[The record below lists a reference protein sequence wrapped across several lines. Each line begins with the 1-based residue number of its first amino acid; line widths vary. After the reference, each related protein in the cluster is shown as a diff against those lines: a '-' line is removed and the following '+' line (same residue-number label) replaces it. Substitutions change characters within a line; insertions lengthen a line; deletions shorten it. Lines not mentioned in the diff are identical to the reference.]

1 MRNQV
6 TEDTKTPERNTW
18 RGFITRVK
26 DPAMVVAAMVT
37 LVLGFGGGGMTGAA
51 WFVTP
56 EVEALRGE
64 VTGEIKTT
72 KAELAALR
80 NQIGTS
86 NKGTESR
93 TTALDGEIGENNR
106 RISDNGERIAH
117 MEGKLAETTARLDR
131 LHTQVT
137 KNTELITDLRL
148 RGTPD
153 VKVGGTPD

>member
-1 MRNQV
+1 
-6 TEDTKTPERNTW
+6 
-18 RGFITRVK
+18 
-26 DPAMVVAAMVT
+26 
-37 LVLGFGGGGMTGAA
+37 MTGAA

-64 VTGEIKTT
+64 LTGDIKTT